1 MAEILE
7 LADAVVAVLNAA
19 TLSQPVSAQRQYQPR
34 FELPEMAEL
43 HVTVIPKSVTVTQIA
58 RNKAAKDYAI
68 DIGIQKKFQADSAAE
83 LDPLMTLTEEF
94 AGLFEFKPLAGY
106 PHAVWIRTEY
116 PTLFAPEHMER
127 LGQFTGVVTLTFRI
141 AR

>member
-1 MAEILE
+1 VAASIEI
-7 LADAVVAVLNAA
+7 ADAVVVVLNAA
-19 TLSQPVSAQRQYQPR
+19 TLSQPVTAQRQYQPR

-43 HVTVIPKSVTVTQIA
+43 HVTVIPKSVTVTQLA
-58 RNKAAKDYAI
+58 RNKAAKDYQI
-68 DIGIQKKFQADSAAE
+68 DIGVQRKFEAGDAAAI
-83 LDPLMTLTEEF
+83 DALMDLTEEI

-116 PTLFAPEHMER
+116 PTLFVPEHMER